1 MSYPVAQGQGGHAT
15 SHYNVVDLKPDTT
28 HKRAPLFPEVYS
40 FALAKA
46 AREPLL
52 CDQPQVSGPYAFAWM
67 FPVTTFAT
75 LFVLAWMVGR

>member
-15 SHYNVVDLKPDTT
+15 SHYNVVRLQPNTT
-28 HKRAPLFPEVYS
+28 QKRAPLFREVYS
-40 FALAKA
+40 YALAKA
-46 AREPLL
+46 ARRPLL